1 MSSRTQAILIGG
13 AFIGV
18 MSSLPVIS
26 LANCCCLWVIGGGI
40 VTAYLLQQDTGGA
53 LPLGDGAL
61 GGLLAGVAGAFIF
74 GAVSAVI
81 QLITAP
87 LRPDPGLLD
96 IPVDLPP
103 EVLEMFETFVATPSL
118 AIMIGFVV
126 MLFVG
131 VPFATLGGVLG
142 TLFFR
147 REQPVPAGGIVPPLP
162 PDETN

>member
-1 MSSRTQAILIGG
+1 MSPRTQAILIGG

-18 MSSLPVIS
+18 MSALPVIS
-26 LANCCCLWVIGGGI
+26 IANCCCLWVIGGGI
-40 VTAYLLQQDTGGA
+40 VTAYLLQQDAGGN
-53 LPLGDGAL
+53 LPVGDGAL
-61 GGLLAGVAGAFIF
+61 GGLLAGVAGAFLY
-74 GAVSAVI
+74 GAVSGVI

-87 LRPDPGLLD
+87 LRPDTGLLD
-96 IPVDLPP
+96 IPADLPP
-103 EVLEMFETFVATPSL
+103 AVIEMFETFVATPSL

-147 REQPVPAGGIVPPLP
+147 REQPATAGGDIVPPP
-162 PDETN
+162 PHD